1 MFTAVTS
8 TKIFCNDRCPAR
20 APKVQNRLMLPSV
33 RDCLAIGCR
42 PCKRCKP
49 LHADGGPQW
58 LSGLLA
64 LVEDCTQ
71 RAVAIVEKD
80 LPVSKEPL
88 ARWFKASHSIT
99 FDAYLRMRRLA
110 CELGTNWCDLK
121 SEDRVARKDLFEDLI
136 LRKTVALKKRQ
147 RSKIIL
153 VNRIVTPLGPMVV
166 CANDDGIV
174 LLEFADRRMLE
185 TQLVR
190 VSKIFGARFRVGV
203 NESMRQLDRE
213 FKEYFAGQR
222 TVFEVPLVPTA
233 TAFQNAL
240 WRELLKIPAGKT
252 STYQKL
258 ATKLKKPK
266 AVRAV
271 GRANGDNRLT
281 ILVPCHRVVGSDGS
295 LTGYG
300 GGLDRKQWL
309 LDHEKKMATV

>member
-20 APKVQNRLMLPSV
+20 APKKQNRLMLPSV

-49 LHADGGPQW
+49 LHVEGGPQW
-58 LSGLLA
+58 MSELLA
-64 LVEDCTQ
+64 TVEEWTQ
-71 RAVAIVEKD
+71 LSRPVVD
-80 LPVSKEPL
+80 NVLPASKESL
-88 ARWFKASHSIT
+88 ARWFKANHSIT

-110 CELGTNWCDLK
+110 NELGTNWCD
-121 SEDRVARKDLFEDLI
+121 SNSADWTARKDLFENLMHQKAI
-136 LRKTVALKKRQ
+136 SLAKRKRIDV
-147 RSKIIL
+147 IL

-166 CANDDGIV
+166 CANDAGIV

-190 VSKIFGARFRVGV
+190 VSKIFEARYSVGV
-203 NESMRQLDRE
+203 NEAMRQLDHE
-213 FKEYFAGQR
+213 FKEYFEGQR
-222 TVFEVPLVPTA
+222 LEFEVPLVHDA
-233 TAFQNAL
+233 TEFQNAV
-240 WRELLKIPAGKT
+240 WNELLKIPTGRT